1 MVDEEDEESSE
12 DEIEFEDQ
20 TNDMIGEIL
29 DEYKIMMMEKMEQ
42 ERNREKISKE
52 MNDLSVDEVVK
63 MIENGNENFNNKCP
77 KKKKK
82 NKKKKKVDIIKF
94 C

>member
-94 C
+94 G

>member
-1 MVDEEDEESSE
+1 LVDEEDEESSE

>member
-1 MVDEEDEESSE
+1 
-12 DEIEFEDQ
+12 
-20 TNDMIGEIL
+20 MIGEIL

-94 C
+94 G